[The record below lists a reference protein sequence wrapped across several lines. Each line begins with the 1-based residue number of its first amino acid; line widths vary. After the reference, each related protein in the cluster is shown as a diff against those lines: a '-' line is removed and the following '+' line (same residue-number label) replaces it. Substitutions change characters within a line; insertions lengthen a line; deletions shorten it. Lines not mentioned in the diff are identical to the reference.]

1 MDHEHHGAQV
11 PLIWKYGDN
20 PMSRTYAFVGWVI
33 TVAIPLFLIMT
44 AIRLLLNPL
53 YLEYQYNR
61 AGFPPDPYGFTVE
74 DRLHWGKL
82 SLDYLVNDSDISFLG
97 DLEFDNG
104 TPIYNQ
110 RELEHM
116 HDVKVLVQQMLVA
129 WWIVGIGLVSLGIW
143 AWRANWLRHF
153 WQSISR
159 GGFITTALI
168 LGILLLV
175 MVSFNALF
183 TGFHRIFFEGNT
195 WIFLYSDTLI
205 RLFPLPLWQDAFI
218 FMGVFSLAGGLILGF
233 TGRALARR

>member
-1 MDHEHHGAQV
+1 
-11 PLIWKYGDN
+11 
-20 PMSRTYAFVGWVI
+20 MSRTYAFVGWVI

-53 YLEYQYNR
+53 YLDYQYNR

-218 FMGVFSLAGGLILGF
+218 FMGVFSLAGGFFLGF

>member
-1 MDHEHHGAQV
+1 
-11 PLIWKYGDN
+11 
-20 PMSRTYAFVGWVI
+20 MSRTHAFLGWVI
-33 TVAIPLFLIMT
+33 TIAIPLFLIMT
-44 AIRLLLNPL
+44 AVRLLLNPL
-53 YLEYQYNR
+53 YLDYQYNR

-74 DRLHWGKL
+74 DRLLWGKL

-97 DLEFDNG
+97 DLEFDDGN
-104 TPIYNQ
+104 PIYNQ

-116 HDVKVLVQQMLVA
+116 HDVKVLVQQMLAA

-143 AWRANWLRHF
+143 AWRANWLRFF

-218 FMGVFSLAGGLILGF
+218 FMGVFSLAGGLLLGF

>member
-1 MDHEHHGAQV
+1 MNR
-11 PLIWKYGDN
+11 K
-20 PMSRTYAFVGWVI
+20 YAFLGWVI
-33 TVAIPLFLIMT
+33 SIAIPLFLIMT
-44 AIRLLLNPL
+44 GIRLLITPL
-53 YLEYQYNR
+53 YLDYQYNR
-61 AGFPPDPYGFTVE
+61 AGFPPDPYGFTIE

-82 SLDYLVNDSDISFLG
+82 SLDYLVNDENISFLA
-97 DLEFDNG
+97 DLEFEDG

-116 HDVKVLVQQMLVA
+116 HDVKVLVQQMLTA
-129 WWIVGIGLVSLGIW
+129 WLIVGIGLVGLGIW
-143 AWRANWLRHF
+143 AWRGNWLRSF

-159 GGFITTALI
+159 GGFIATALI

-183 TGFHRIFFEGNT
+183 TAFHRIFFEGDT

-218 FMGVFSLAGGLILGF
+218 FMGVFSLAGGLVLGF
-233 TGRALARR
+233 AGRNLARR

>member
-1 MDHEHHGAQV
+1 MDHEHHGAQIS
-11 PLIWKYGDN
+11 PIRKYGDN
-20 PMSRTYAFVGWVI
+20 PMSRTHAFLGWVI
-33 TVAIPLFLIMT
+33 TIAIPLFLIMT
-44 AIRLLLNPL
+44 AVRLLLNPL
-53 YLEYQYNR
+53 YLDYQYNR

-74 DRLHWGKL
+74 DRLLWGKL

-97 DLEFDNG
+97 DLEFDDGN
-104 TPIYNQ
+104 PIYNQ

-116 HDVKVLVQQMLVA
+116 HDVKVLVQQMLAA

-143 AWRANWLRHF
+143 AWRANWLRFF

-218 FMGVFSLAGGLILGF
+218 FMGVFSLAGGLLLGF

>member
-1 MDHEHHGAQV
+1 
-11 PLIWKYGDN
+11 
-20 PMSRTYAFVGWVI
+20 MSRTYAFVGWVI
-33 TVAIPLFLIMT
+33 TIAIPLFLIMT
-44 AIRLLLNPL
+44 AVRLLLNPL
-53 YLEYQYNR
+53 YLDYQYNR
-61 AGFPPDPYGFTVE
+61 PGFPPDPYGFTVE

-97 DLEFDNG
+97 DLEFEDG

-110 RELEHM
+110 RELDHM

-129 WWIVGIGLVSLGIW
+129 WWIVGIGLVGLGIW

-153 WQSISR
+153 WRSISR

-233 TGRALARR
+233 AGRALARR

>member
-1 MDHEHHGAQV
+1 
-11 PLIWKYGDN
+11 
-20 PMSRTYAFVGWVI
+20 MSRTYAFVGWVI

-53 YLEYQYNR
+53 YLDYQYNR